1 MKLRTPR
8 LRPRPARPAVAAR
21 LREDAA
27 RATARPLRR
36 WAWAGAALGA
46 LAAAVAFLPATWLA
60 GQVAGW
66 TGQRVLLAQAS
77 GTVWSGEATL
87 VLTGGRDSRD
97 ATMLPGRLRWRVRP
111 ALAGWRLEL
120 QQDCCLNGT
129 VALRISPGIARTEVE
144 LLPKPGWLGQWPSA
158 LLSGL
163 GTPWNTLQ
171 LGGAIQLSSPG
182 LRLVQ
187 AAGRWSVEGRAEVLM
202 LNATSPLVTLEQLG
216 SYRLALFS
224 TPEGRVQTTLET
236 TEGPLQLQGEG
247 TLGPAGLHFR
257 GEAWAAPGEESALNN
272 LLNIIGRRQGERSL
286 ISIG

>member
-1 MKLRTPR
+1 MLALPSARDRPMVRTPAST
-8 LRPRPARPAVAAR
+8 PRPARAAVAAR

-36 WAWAGAALGA
+36 WALGRRGARRARGGR
-46 LAAAVAFLPATWLA
+46 LPAGHLA
-60 GQVAGW
+60 GRPGRGW

-111 ALAGWRLEL
+111 ALADWRLEL

-163 GTPWNTLQ
+163 GTPWNTL
-171 LGGAIQLSSPG
+171 PT
-182 LRLVQ
+182 RRRHP
-187 AAGRWSVEGRAEVLM
+187 AAR
-202 LNATSPLVTLEQLG
+202 
-216 SYRLALFS
+216 
-224 TPEGRVQTTLET
+224 
-236 TEGPLQLQGEG
+236 
-247 TLGPAGLHFR
+247 R
-257 GEAWAAPGEESALNN
+257 G
-272 LLNIIGRRQGERSL
+272 
-286 ISIG
+286 

>member
-1 MKLRTPR
+1 MKLRKPR
-8 LRPRPARPAVAAR
+8 LRTSAPRPPRLARWEDPSRGAAR
-21 LREDAA
+21 GG
-27 RATARPLRR
+27 RR

-46 LAAAVAFLPATWLA
+46 VTAAALCVPATWMA
-60 GQVAGW
+60 GQVARA
-66 TGQRVLLAQAS
+66 TDQRVLLAQAS
-77 GTVWSGEATL
+77 GTIWAGEATL
-87 VLTGGRDSRD
+87 VLTGGPDSRD
-97 ATMLPGRLRWRVRP
+97 ATLLPGRLRWRLRP
-111 ALAGWRLEL
+111 GWAGWRLDL

-129 VALRISPGIARTEVE
+129 VALRLVPGIARTEIE

-171 LGGAIQLSSPG
+171 LGGAVRLSSPG
-182 LRLVQ
+182 LKFVQ
-187 AAGRWSVEGRAEVLM
+187 TAGRWSVEGRAEVLM

-247 TLGPAGLHFR
+247 TLGPTGLRFR